1 MVIKDIYQSTIYYHL
16 IQSMYHGTTIFCTG
30 ILDTTS
36 LHTEPQS
43 PQQLE
48 QSKHMKRERERGRQG
63 KLLGVRVKG
72 VLRVVL
78 VGPDPPEPHP
88 HPQLLSFHL
97 LSLTHTSHII
107 KTFAAELI
115 ERQIKNKLRKMRWR
129 MPARTS

>member
-1 MVIKDIYQSTIYYHL
+1 
-16 IQSMYHGTTIFCTG
+16 MYHGTTI
-30 ILDTTS
+30 S
-36 LHTEPQS
+36 LYWHFKNYNTVHRASEATAAGTKQTH
-43 PQQLE
+43 E
-48 QSKHMKRERERGRQG
+48 QRERQG
-63 KLLGVRVKG
+63 KH
-72 VLRVVL
+72 LRVRIKGGGGGFSMVL